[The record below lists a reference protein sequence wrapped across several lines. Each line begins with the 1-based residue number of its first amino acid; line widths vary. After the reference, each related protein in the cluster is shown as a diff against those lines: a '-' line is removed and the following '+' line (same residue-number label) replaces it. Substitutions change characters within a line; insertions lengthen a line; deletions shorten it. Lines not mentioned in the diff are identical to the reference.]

1 MQFLTIVV
9 VPDEASDVVA
19 AVTGLM
25 EPYNV
30 ERPVAA
36 RKAYVPQEE
45 LDYLV
50 EVYAPYGLK
59 RDDVDAVVTQLEEDT
74 GFACGH
80 DEGRYWWMTTDNPQ
94 GKWDGWRLASLQ
106 DDSWPATAALPEQ
119 LFPSAIVT
127 PDGMWHDLGA
137 RWDMNDEQAQA
148 LRGRAAELLAQYPSH
163 LAVALH
169 CHG

>member
-1 MQFLTIVV
+1 MRFLTLVV
-9 VPDEASDVVA
+9 MPDETSDVVA

-36 RKAYVPQEE
+36 RKEYVPQEE

-59 RDDVDAVVTQLEEDT
+59 RDDVDTVVTQLEEDS
-74 GFACGH
+74 GFTCGH
-80 DEGRYWWMTTDNPQ
+80 DDGGYWWMTTDNPQ
-94 GKWDGWRLASLQ
+94 SKWDGWRLQSLQ

-127 PDGMWHDLGA
+127 PDGRWHDLGA

-148 LRGRAAELLAQYPSH
+148 LRARAAELLARYPSH
-163 LAVALH
+163 LAVALD
-169 CHG
+169 CH